1 MESFFSTSLPPS
13 IPNPATTAATTN
25 PAAAAVGVPVPG
37 YVDINHR
44 SVDIR
49 ELGGGSPPVPIV
61 WELDSIVSVH
71 LCPWPCV

>member
-1 MESFFSTSLPPS
+1 M
-13 IPNPATTAATTN
+13 PNPATTAATTN
-25 PAAAAVGVPVPG
+25 PAAAAAVGVPVPG
-37 YVDINHR
+37 HVDINHR

-71 LCPWPCV
+71 LCPWPCVK